1 LKINKNQ
8 ADILDIV
15 IWVCLYGGLLCIT
28 VALAL
33 VRVNRGIAGWLGGVG
48 SLVTVIGVVLIY
60 IRSKT

>member
-15 IWVCLYGGLLCIT
+15 IWVCLYGGLLSIT

-33 VRVNRGIAGWLGGVG
+33 VRVHRGFAAWIGGIG
-48 SLVTVIGVVLIY
+48 SLVTVLGVVLIY